1 MTVNILNL
9 YLLILIFLESEE
21 SRAEAVPSTAV
32 SSTPPGPPTTI
43 IIVVVVVLL
52 VVLILVAVAIILIL
66 KFVPKR
72 GKKGLYSPDHYH
84 TESIPATTNPYD
96 SMELKYRDDNVER
109 IDMTKEMEA
118 NLSSE
123 VVPQEDPI
131 PVSVAP
137 VEGKYNYSVL
147 KLIFFGIILVPLKF

>member
-32 SSTPPGPPTTI
+32 PSTPSGPPITI

-84 TESIPATTNPYD
+84 TESIPATSNPYD

-109 IDMTKEMEA
+109 IDMTKAMEA
-118 NLSSE
+118 NLSTD

-137 VEGKYNYSVL
+137 VEGQ
-147 KLIFFGIILVPLKF
+147 